1 MNYFTLDQ
9 LSEINSGHDHPAKFA
24 VIGNPV
30 AHSLSPQLHQPA
42 LNKLKLDCRYIR
54 VEVPEGQ
61 VNEAFEKMYAAG
73 IRGINVTV
81 PHKLEALEACH
92 QVDPAA
98 SSMGAVNTIVFNTEG
113 QRTGFNTDGP
123 GFVRAIRE
131 EFGMDLGDLR
141 VIIIGAGGGA
151 GRAIATQCA
160 LEGCPQLILANR
172 TLEKLTPMREELT
185 RLTQSEKL
193 EGPRDRIEIHSLDDP
208 ILEEAI
214 GASDLI
220 INTTSVG
227 LKSSDPAPFPPHW
240 VEPHHLVYDT
250 IYNPSRTHLLRD
262 AESQG
267 ARIANGLSLLLHQG
281 ALSLEHW
288 LNQDAP
294 VDAMRQGLLDFLKA

>member
-42 LNKLKLDCRYIR
+42 LNELKLDCRYIR
-54 VEVPEGQ
+54 VEVPKGQ
-61 VNEAFEKMYAAG
+61 VNEAFQKMYAAG

-98 SSMGAVNTIVFNTEG
+98 SSMGAVNTIVFNAEG

-185 RLTQSEKL
+185 RLAQSEKL

-214 GASDLI
+214 GASELI

-227 LKSSDPAPFPPHW
+227 LKSSDPAPFPSHW

>member
-9 LSEINSGHDHPAKFA
+9 LSEINSGHGHPAKFA
-24 VIGNPV
+24 VIGDPV

-42 LNKLKLDCRYIR
+42 LNELKLDCRYIR

-61 VNEAFEKMYAAG
+61 VNEALEKMYAAG

-98 SSMGAVNTIVFNTEG
+98 SSMGAVNTIVFNAAG

-185 RLTQSEKL
+185 RLAQSEKL

-214 GASDLI
+214 GASELI

-227 LKSSDPAPFPPHW
+227 LKSSDPAPFPSHW

-281 ALSLEHW
+281 TLSLEHW
-288 LNQDAP
+288 LNKDAP

>member
-54 VEVPEGQ
+54 VEVPEEQ

-92 QVDPAA
+92 QVEPAA
-98 SSMGAVNTIVFNTEG
+98 SSMGAVNTIVFNAEG

-193 EGPRDRIEIHSLDDP
+193 EGPRDRIEIRSLDDP

-294 VDAMRQGLLDFLKA
+294 VDAMRQGLLDSLKA

>member
-9 LSEINSGHDHPAKFA
+9 LSGINSGHDHPAKFA

-42 LNKLKLDCRYIR
+42 LNELKLDCRYIR

-92 QVDPAA
+92 QVEPAT
-98 SSMGAVNTIVFNTEG
+98 SSMGAVNTIVFNAEG

-141 VIIIGAGGGA
+141 VIVIGAGGGA

-227 LKSSDPAPFPPHW
+227 LKSSDPAPFPPNW

-294 VDAMRQGLLDFLKA
+294 VDVMRQGLLDFLKA

>member
-42 LNKLKLDCRYIR
+42 LNELKLDCRYIR

-61 VNEAFEKMYAAG
+61 VNEAFEEMYAAG

-98 SSMGAVNTIVFNTEG
+98 ASMGAVNTIVFNAEG
-113 QRTGFNTDGP
+113 QKTGFNTDGP

-131 EFGMDLGDLR
+131 EFGMDLRDLR

-151 GRAIATQCA
+151 GRAIATQCVM
-160 LEGCPQLILANR
+160 EGCPQLILANR
-172 TLEKLTPMREELT
+172 TLEKLTPMREKLT

-193 EGPRDRIEIHSLDDP
+193 EGPRDRIEILSLDDP

-214 GASDLI
+214 GASELI

-227 LKSSDPAPFPPHW
+227 LISSDPAPFPPHW

-250 IYNPSRTHLLRD
+250 IYNPSRTQLLRD
-262 AESQG
+262 AGGQG
-267 ARIANGLSLLLHQG
+267 AKIANGLSLLLHQG

-294 VDAMRQGLLDFLKA
+294 VDAMRQGLLDYLKD

>member
-1 MNYFTLDQ
+1 MTYFTLDQ

-42 LNKLKLDCRYIR
+42 LNELKLDCRYIR

-61 VNEAFEKMYAAG
+61 VNEAFEKMYAVG

-98 SSMGAVNTIVFNTEG
+98 CSMGAVNTIVFNAEG
-113 QRTGFNTDGP
+113 HRTGFNTDGP

-214 GASDLI
+214 GASELI

>member
-9 LSEINSGHDHPAKFA
+9 LSGINSGHDHPAKFA

-42 LNKLKLDCRYIR
+42 LNELKLDCRYIR

-92 QVDPAA
+92 QVEPAA
-98 SSMGAVNTIVFNTEG
+98 SSMGAVNTIVFNAEG

-141 VIIIGAGGGA
+141 VIVIGAGGGA

-227 LKSSDPAPFPPHW
+227 LKSSDPAPFPPNW